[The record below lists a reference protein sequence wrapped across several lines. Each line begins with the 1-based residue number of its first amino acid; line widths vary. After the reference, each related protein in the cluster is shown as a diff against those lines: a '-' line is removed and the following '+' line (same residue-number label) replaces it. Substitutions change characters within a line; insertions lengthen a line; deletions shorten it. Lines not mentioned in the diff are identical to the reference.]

1 MSKSMRIAPVALTA
15 ISTLIALAFTSSAF
29 AGEPYIGAALSAY
42 TDTNLNCIAGASC
55 ERAGNDS
62 GKIVAGYMFNALPYN
77 GFNITHGIEAM
88 RYRIGTT
95 KAAFAGEHGL
105 VAGAVDTSGFS
116 VMHKMEFNFENVAVY
131 TRLGIGYASGTITY
145 ADPASA
151 PRDARMS
158 AIAPYFGSGELVPVI
173 GLGARYCLTK
183 NISLTADWDRLPV
196 TYNRHDKNVNN
207 MFSLGVLYKF

>member
-1 MSKSMRIAPVALTA
+1 MSQFSRIAPVALAA
-15 ISTLIALAFTSSAF
+15 ISTLITLASTFSAF

-42 TDTNLNCIAGASC
+42 TGSNLNCISGAAC

-62 GKIVAGYMFNALPYN
+62 RKIFTGYMFNALPYN

-95 KAAFAGEHGL
+95 KAAFAGTHGL

-131 TRLGIGYASGTITY
+131 TRLGIGYASGTINYT
-145 ADPASA
+145 DPASA
-151 PRDARMS
+151 PRDTRLS
-158 AIAPYFGSGELVPVI
+158 AFGPYFSSGELVPVI

-196 TYNRHDKNVNN
+196 TYNRHDKYVNN